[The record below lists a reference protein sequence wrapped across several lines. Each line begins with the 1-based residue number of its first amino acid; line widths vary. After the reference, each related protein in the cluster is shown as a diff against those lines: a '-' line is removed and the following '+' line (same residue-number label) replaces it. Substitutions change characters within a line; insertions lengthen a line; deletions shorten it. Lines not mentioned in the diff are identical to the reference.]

1 MKKIKFL
8 NIFATSFL
16 LPVVALADN
25 IVIAIPNPAG
35 SNTNL
40 MDIVNSIVSNVILPI
55 GAVVVVLY
63 IIYAGFTFVTAQG
76 APKEIEAA
84 KGRLLWALIGGAI
97 LLGSVAI
104 SAAVRATINQII
116 SS

>member
-1 MKKIKFL
+1 MKKTTIST
-8 NIFATSFL
+8 ITSFL
-16 LPVVALADN
+16 LPVLVFADQITIN
-25 IVIAIPNPAG
+25 IPNPAG
-35 SNTNL
+35 NNNNL
-40 MDIVNSIVSNVILPI
+40 MDILNSIVSNIILPI

-104 SAAVRATINQII
+104 SAAVKATINQII